1 MNINNMTWLN
11 ISINELTRLKSTKK
25 MLIRAR
31 VRVRVAKQNTDRCLL
46 LLLALLDVNIVRR
59 IVGDWSSNTA
69 G

>member
-1 MNINNMTWLN
+1 
-11 ISINELTRLKSTKK
+11 

-31 VRVRVAKQNTDRCLL
+31 VRVRVAKQISMLL